1 MKLRLARLSV
11 LLLILTALAPA
22 ARADVIISE
31 LCDPRLNY
39 LTDRYLEIWNSGPAS
54 VDLAG
59 WQLIAVG
66 NGADIFTWNLSGSI
80 APGQALV
87 AGDATL
93 TVPFTV
99 HFAAEAWSASNSTW
113 NGNVNDGAKL
123 KNASGTVVESL
134 VVPANNFENKTMVR
148 NPDVTTP
155 SLTFNAAQWTATAVD
170 TPTQA
175 TPGVHNPPVSQGP
188 VITAITTVPALP
200 LPGQPVDVQAT
211 VTDALS
217 TITGVTLHW
226 GTAAGSRPNA
236 ITMTHA
242 GAGLYQTTAPIPG
255 QAAGATVYYTV
266 TAANAIPA
274 QTVSPEQS
282 YSLPVAATIAAIQ
295 GAGTASPYAGQSVVT
310 AGVVTAAFGSTFT
323 VQDGAGARSGLWV
336 TGVAA
341 PAVGAAVELFGTVA
355 ESDGNTTLTGAQIVS
370 TAPGSVPA
378 AAVVTTGAAAGED
391 WEGVLVQV
399 VDAACTVSSP
409 STATWQVSNS
419 GGAVKVDDLALTP
432 SLVLG
437 TRYTITGP
445 VNGTAAAGGI
455 VPRSAGDIVFVGD
468 TFAPQLAAVAAPGP
482 TTVTVTFTE
491 AVAAG
496 SAAVAANYAVSG
508 STVTAAAPVAG
519 QPAMVTLT
527 VTTLAAG
534 AHTLTV
540 NGVADLYGN
549 AVAGASLPFTFYGG
563 NIPPGY
569 YASAEGLTGAA
580 LQAALHAIIDGHT
593 AIGYDSLWNAFY
605 TTDDLPGG
613 KVWDIYSDVP
623 GGTPPY
629 LYTLGVDEGGSA
641 SGEGEG
647 YNREHTWPTS
657 WFGDTSPMRTDLFQV
672 YPTDI
677 YVNNRRGSYPYGE
690 VDAPTWSSLNGG
702 KLGPCV
708 YPGYTGV
715 VFEPID
721 AYKGDVARNYF
732 YMSTRYLG
740 EDAAWP
746 GSPMTD
752 GAVLLP
758 WAEALLLEWHAA
770 DPVSQKEIDRNEA
783 IYAIQNNRNPFI
795 DRPDFVQK
803 VFQPELSPVPQP
815 VTAGQALLRQ
825 NVPNP
830 FNPSTVIRYELSA
843 PVAVELHVYDLA
855 GRLVDTLQAGPQDV
869 GAHEVTWQGRDDDGR
884 SVAAGVYVYRLRAG
898 DEVLTRRMVLAK

>member
-39 LTDRYLEIWNSGPAS
+39 LTDRYLEIWNSGPGS
-54 VDLAG
+54 VDLTG
-59 WQLIAVG
+59 WQLVAVG
-66 NGADIFTWNLSGSI
+66 NGVDIFTWNLSGSI

-134 VVPANNFENKTMVR
+134 VVPATNFENKTMVR

-211 VTDALS
+211 VTDAVS
-217 TITGVTLHW
+217 TITGVTLNW

-236 ITMTHA
+236 ISMTHA

-255 QAAGATVYYTV
+255 QTAGATVYYAI
-266 TAANAIPA
+266 TADNAIPA

-282 YSLPVAATIAAIQ
+282 YSLPVTATIAAIQ
-295 GAGTASPYAGQSVVT
+295 GAGLDSPYAGQAVVT
-310 AGVVTAAFGSTFT
+310 AGVVTANFGSTFT

-341 PAVGAAVELFGTVA
+341 PAVGTAVELFGTVA

-378 AAVVTTGAAAGED
+378 AAVVTTGAAASED

-419 GGAVKVDDLALTP
+419 GGAVKVDDLAVTP
-432 SLVLG
+432 ALVLG

-468 TFAPQLAAVAAPGP
+468 TFAPQIAGVTTTGP
-482 TTVTVTFTE
+482 TSLRVTFTE
-491 AVAAG
+491 ALAG
-496 SAAVAANYAVSG
+496 VGTTGNYAVTG
-508 STVTAAAPVAG
+508 CTVTAVAPVAG
-519 QPAMVTLT
+519 QPAVAALT
-527 VTTLAAG
+527 VTAMATG
-534 AHTLTV
+534 NHTLTV
-540 NGVADLYGN
+540 NGVSDLYGN
-549 AVAGASLPFTFYGG
+549 VVSGASLPFAYSGG
-563 NIPPGY
+563 NVPPGY
-569 YASAEGLTGAA
+569 YDPAEGLIGPA
-580 LQAALHAIIDGHT
+580 LQAALHGIIDGHT
-593 AIGYDSLWNAFY
+593 SISYTAIWNAFY
-605 TTDDLPGG
+605 TTDDKPNG
-613 KVWDIYSDVP
+613 KVWDMYSDIP

-629 LYTLGVDEGGSA
+629 EYTFGVDEGGSA
-641 SGEGEG
+641 GSEGTG
-647 YNREHTWPTS
+647 YNREHSWPTS
-657 WFGDTSPMRTDLFQV
+657 WFGDVSPMRTDLFMV
-672 YPTDI
+672 YPTDNE
-677 YVNNRRGSYPYGE
+677 VNNRRGSYPFGE
-690 VDAPTWSSLNGG
+690 VAAPTWTSLNGSRV
-702 KLGPCV
+702 GPCV
-708 YPGYTGV
+708 YPGYSGT

-721 AYKGDVARNYF
+721 AYKGDFARAYF
-732 YMSTRYLG
+732 YMTTRYLG
-740 EDAAWP
+740 EDASWP
-746 GSPMTD
+746 GSPMVD

-758 WAEALLLEWHAA
+758 WAEAMLLEWHAA

-783 IYAIQNNRNPFI
+783 VYAIQNNRNPYI

-884 SVAAGVYVYRLRAG
+884 AVAAGVYVYRLRAG
-898 DEVLTRRMVLAK
+898 DEVLTRRMVLAR